1 MNTARRHALT
11 FLALAALGSMSGAG
25 LAGEVILYRQ
35 GVTPDPNDIAK
46 IFGAP
51 QAPAASKTKTR
62 GLRLLTDT
70 PPPAVE
76 GLRSETDP
84 APTGNADR
92 MDGTSAVALQVQ
104 FPFNSA
110 EIQPDMVAALDAVA
124 EGIKMAGGNMRIVVE
139 GHTDAVGGYEYNLRL
154 SQRRAAAV
162 KQYMVARHGIS
173 AQTLEVVGMGKSQP
187 LIPQNPYAAENRRVQ
202 FRAVDP
208 SSTHAQQFSPGKG

>member
-1 MNTARRHALT
+1 MNSARRPALM
-11 FLALAALGSMSGAG
+11 FLALAALSSMSGAG

-51 QAPAASKTKTR
+51 QAPAASKTKAR

-70 PPPAVE
+70 PPPAFE
-76 GLRSETDP
+76 GLRSEPDP
-84 APTGNADR
+84 EPMGNADR
-92 MDGTSAVALQVQ
+92 MASTG
-104 FPFNSA
+104 
-110 EIQPDMVAALDAVA
+110 
-124 EGIKMAGGNMRIVVE
+124 
-139 GHTDAVGGYEYNLRL
+139 AVGGYEYNLRL

-162 KQYMVARHGIS
+162 KQYMVARHGIP

-202 FRAVDP
+202 FRAVDL

>member
-1 MNTARRHALT
+1 MNTARQPTKKKQTQTTHS
-11 FLALAALGSMSGAG
+11 SMSGAG

-35 GVTPDPNDIAK
+35 GGTPDPNDIAK

-51 QAPAASKTKTR
+51 QAPAASTTKTR

-70 PPPAVE
+70 PPPAFE

-84 APTGNADR
+84 EPMGNADR
-92 MDGTSAVALQVQ
+92 MDSTSAVALQVQ
-104 FPFNSA
+104 FLFNSA

-162 KQYMVARHGIS
+162 KQYMVARHGI
-173 AQTLEVVGMGKSQP
+173 
-187 LIPQNPYAAENRRVQ
+187 
-202 FRAVDP
+202 
-208 SSTHAQQFSPGKG
+208 